1 MTEIRYVQPSDR
13 EFWYTLDRH
22 MPESEFDKKVRDRE
36 GYVVFDDGAPVG
48 ILRYNL
54 FWDNTPFCNLIFI
67 EQKRQNMGFGRK
79 LLERWERD
87 MSARGF
93 DLVLTSTR
101 SDEQA
106 QHFYRKLGY
115 SDCGAL
121 LLENEPAEI
130 ILMKRV
136 GGEKVKAVHFLRL
149 K

>member
-22 MPESEFDKKVRDRE
+22 MPESEFDKKVRDCE
-36 GYVVFDDGAPVG
+36 GYVVFEDGAPVG

-79 LLERWERD
+79 LLEHWERD
-87 MSARGF
+87 MIARGF

-106 QHFYRKLGY
+106 QYFYRKLGY

-136 GGEKVKAVHFLRL
+136 GEKK
-149 K
+149 